1 MSFQSTFLLTVVIN
15 YKGLMY
21 LTRHNE
27 RREGER
33 DREVRSRSSSSSSG
47 SDRTVKQRAALVL
60 QTVQSVAKAKQNV
73 STMYIYM

>member
-1 MSFQSTFLLTVVIN
+1 MSFQSTFSLTVVIN
-15 YKGLMY
+15 CKGLMY

-27 RREGER
+27 GWEGER
-33 DREVRSRSSSSSSG
+33 DREVRSSSSSSDS
-47 SDRTVKQRAALVL
+47 TVKQRAAFVL